1 MSNDYSNQI
10 PTGQAYLKQGWLPFG
25 FYAIRL
31 IIAYPK
37 RGGGGGGDQKN
48 RKAKVGKRKGEE
60 VHQ

>member
-37 RGGGGGGDQKN
+37 RGGGVGVI
-48 RKAKVGKRKGEE
+48 RKIEKLR
-60 VHQ
+60 